1 MRVIWEIL
9 RRISRLSCRQYI
21 STMCLNREQSSFYKK
36 ILESIRKHI
45 VKIYFKLNYVKLY
58 LYLTNKVKYND
69 KE

>member
-9 RRISRLSCRQYI
+9 RRISQLSCRQYI
-21 STMCLNREQSSFYKK
+21 STMCFNREQSFFCSK
-36 ILESIRKHI
+36 ILESIRTGN
-45 VKIYFKLNYVKLY
+45 VKIYFKLIYVKLY